1 MRKKEFLYF
10 EIKNISTGILT
21 MLFLYWICK
30 QYGVDDFVA
39 KALGCL
45 VVNLYF
51 VRATEI
57 LEVVKIFLRSK
68 K

>member
-1 MRKKEFLYF
+1 MRKREFLYF
-10 EIKNISTGILT
+10 EIKNIATGLLT
-21 MLFLYWICK
+21 AGFLYRIRK
-30 QYGVDDFVA
+30 NYGVEDFVA

-45 VVNLYF
+45 IVNLYF

-57 LEVVKIFLRSK
+57 LEVVKLFLRSK

>member
-30 QYGVDDFVA
+30 QYGVEDFVA

-51 VRATEI
+51 VRASAI
-57 LEVVKIFLRSK
+57 LDVVKLFFKSRK
-68 K
+68 